1 MCILVLYIRFLVDL
15 SLFLYLVFHPH
26 LRPMATPACA
36 VDITQSY
43 VIVQRHRTGTR
54 QYDVMAQKTTSI
66 IRGVIIMSRNFIK
79 SRGSRTATMVTHVT
93 SSINNSS
100 SRREV
105 VWAMSTTFAVF
116 FTSSEINFNSL
127 SSQCPHTMHRN
138 VGDRCWHLVR
148 VRTHMHTFYTC
159 TSSYMYACAWLQQYT
174 VHAHVHEQLFC
185 VHYADQNQDHSS
197 VYM

>member
-138 VGDRCWHLVR
+138 VGDLCWYWVR
-148 VRTHMHTFYTC
+148 VRTCM
-159 TSSYMYACAWLQQYT
+159 
-174 VHAHVHEQLFC
+174 QLG
-185 VHYADQNQDHSS
+185 
-197 VYM
+197 

>member
-26 LRPMATPACA
+26 LRPIATPACA

-43 VIVQRHRTGTR
+43 VIVQRHRTVTR

-66 IRGVIIMSRNFIK
+66 IRGAIIMSRNSIK
-79 SRGSRTATMVTHVT
+79 SRGSRTAMMVTHVT
-93 SSINNSS
+93 SWINNNS

-105 VWAMSTTFAVF
+105 VCAMSTTFAVSSLF
-116 FTSSEINFNSL
+116 FTSSGINFNSL

-159 TSSYMYACAWLQQYT
+159 TSSYM
-174 VHAHVHEQLFC
+174 
-185 VHYADQNQDHSS
+185 
-197 VYM
+197 